1 MATTLT
7 QTQRVL
13 RQLRQGKTLTS
24 AQARTQGIL
33 RLPARI
39 HELRESGVRVVSTY
53 ATSKNGTRV
62 VKYSLGN
69 KGR

>member
-1 MATTLT
+1 MTTLT
-7 QTQRVL
+7 QTQKVL
-13 RQLRQGKTLTS
+13 KQLRAGRTLTS

-53 ATSKNGTRV
+53 VTNKNGTRV
-62 VKYSLGN
+62 VKYSIG
-69 KGR
+69 GSR